1 MLGCRQ
7 SPRDVTTANLLKRKL
22 VKNVVGLQKFDQELR
37 VSYKPTAFRRWVV
50 DDSQVIPEEKTGITG
65 LDIGHNVKILTLSVC
80 AFLDSDDLSES
91 RYERY
96 LLGCW
101 LVCYIEA
108 RPILR
113 NP

>member
-50 DDSQVIPEEKTGITG
+50 DAAQCMVWMYLNDYQIPTEHRNTMQVENKSSGKYSVVKKKTKSCS
-65 LDIGHNVKILTLSVC
+65 LK
-80 AFLDSDDLSES
+80 F
-91 RYERY
+91 
-96 LLGCW
+96 
-101 LVCYIEA
+101 EA
-108 RPILR
+108 HPL
-113 NP
+113 